1 MKKLLDKIDSPADLR
16 KLSLAQLEQLRGEIR
31 EEIIE
36 AVSSVGGHLASSLG
50 AVELAIGLHYV
61 LNTPKDILIWDV
73 GHQAYAHKL
82 LTGRRR
88 QFRSLRQLG
97 GISGFPHKD
106 ESPYDVF
113 TTGHGSTSISTAL
126 GMAKARDLN
135 GGKEKIVAVIGDAAL
150 GGGMAFEALN
160 HAGHLK
166 SNLTVILNDNEMSI
180 SPTVGAL
187 SKYLNRVITA
197 PIYNQIRGEV
207 EGLIKRIPR
216 FGFRVLRAARRLEE
230 GLKNLLVPGILFEEL
245 GFRYFGPIDGHDI
258 DMITSTLKNVLEIKG
273 PTIIHTITKKGKG
286 YSHAENLPN
295 KFHGVA
301 SFDVNTGKKKS
312 SSAHSPETKQQTF
325 TESFSQKLIELAKRD
340 KRIVAIT
347 AAMLEGTG
355 LDAFVKHFPERCFD
369 VGMAEQHA
377 VAFAAGLA
385 RSGLKPV
392 VAIYSTFLQRAY
404 DQIIH
409 DVCLQN
415 LDVTFALDRAGLVG
429 EDGPTH
435 HGVFDLAYLRHLPN
449 LLLLAPKDAAEL
461 ALMLEFAVNS
471 SSPVALR
478 YPRGGLLFTSRT
490 QLSSFKPTVI
500 SQGKAEILK
509 EGKDAAIFAVG
520 SMVAPS
526 LEAVD
531 ILSLQGLDVA
541 LINARFM
548 KPIDKDCFREILFK
562 VKNIITVEEGVL
574 KGGFGSSILE
584 FMEEEGING
593 VKIERMG
600 LSDEFI
606 PHGKRELLLERCGLA
621 PEGIAKRVKE
631 VINLS

>member
-1 MKKLLDKIDSPADLR
+1 MDRLLDKIDSPADLK
-16 KLSLAQLEQLRGEIR
+16 KLSYEKLVQLAKEIR
-31 EEIIE
+31 KEIIE
-36 AVSSVGGHLASSLG
+36 VVSSVGGHLASSLG
-50 AVELAIGLHYV
+50 AVELAISLHYV

-88 QFRSLRQLG
+88 QFKSLRQLG
-97 GISGFPHKD
+97 GISGFPNKD
-106 ESPYDVF
+106 ESIYDIF

-135 GGKEKIVAVIGDAAL
+135 GGSEKVIAVIGDAAL
-150 GGGMAFEALN
+150 AGGMAFEALN

-166 SNLTVILNDNEMSI
+166 SNLTVVLNDNEMSI

-197 PIYNQIRGEV
+197 PIYNRIRGDMESLV
-207 EGLIKRIPR
+207 KRIPR

-258 DMITSTLKNVLEIKG
+258 NTVISTLKNVLEIKG
-273 PTIIHTITKKGKG
+273 PTLIHTITKKGKG
-286 YSHAENLPN
+286 YSHAESLPN
-295 KFHGVA
+295 KFHGVS
-301 SFDVNTGKKKS
+301 SFDVTTGKKKS
-312 SSAHSPETKQQTF
+312 LSTHLPETKQQAF
-325 TESFSQKLIELAKRD
+325 TETFGQKLIELAKRD

-347 AAMLEGTG
+347 AAMPEGTG
-355 LDAFVKHFPERCFD
+355 LDAFAKSFPERFFD

-385 RSGLKPV
+385 RNGLKPV
-392 VAIYSTFLQRAY
+392 VAIYSTFLQRSY

-415 LDVTFALDRAGLVG
+415 LNVTFALDRAGLVG

-435 HGVFDLAYLRHLPN
+435 HGVFDISYLRHLPN
-449 LLLLAPKDAAEL
+449 IVLLAPKDVSEL
-461 ALMLEFAVNS
+461 DLMLEFAVNS

-478 YPRGGLLFTSRT
+478 YPRGKLFLASQSQLLHS
-490 QLSSFKPTVI
+490 KPTAI
-500 SQGKAEILK
+500 SFGKAEVIK
-509 EGKDAAIFAVG
+509 EGKDAAILAVG

-526 LEAVD
+526 LGAVD
-531 ILSLQGLDVA
+531 ILSSQGLDVA
-541 LINARFM
+541 LINARFI
-548 KPIDKDCFREILFK
+548 KPIDKDCFKEILLK
-562 VKNIITVEEGVL
+562 LKRIITVEEGVL

-584 FMEEEGING
+584 FMEEEKIDG

-600 LSDEFI
+600 LSDEFV
-606 PHGKRELLLERCGLA
+606 PHGKRELLLERYDLTPG
-621 PEGIAKRVKE
+621 GIAKRVKE
-631 VINLS
+631 IIALS